1 MKKFFFIFVLYWLHS
16 CNGTEKAM
24 ATSPD
29 TQKTSISEKQNAE
42 KIERIIYSQTGGDT
56 GGKGVYLVI
65 TKDSIIYRLTEGVT
79 DEKTI
84 ANLSLNNNNKEWEAF
99 IDKIDLDDFEKGKPS
114 KELKDG
120 PSEQAFGGQ
129 DKVII
134 IKTNKKTYRKMNA
147 YGNDHDREVWYDL
160 LQIIAKEFGKKGIYE

>member
-1 MKKFFFIFVLYWLHS
+1 
-16 CNGTEKAM
+16 M

-56 GGKGVYLVI
+56 GGKNVHLVI

-84 ANLSLNNNNKEWEAF
+84 VNLSLNNNNKDWEAF
-99 IDKIDLDDFEKGKPS
+99 IDKIDLEDFEKGKPS
-114 KELKDG
+114 KELIMDLPTIK
-120 PSEQAFGGQ
+120 
-129 DKVII
+129 II
-134 IKTNKKTYRKMNA
+134 IKTDKKEYSKTNIQNNKTWDYITEQVIDIKYSKLYNHL
-147 YGNDHDREVWYDL
+147 NL
-160 LQIIAKEFGKKGIYE
+160 KK

>member
-1 MKKFFFIFVLYWLHS
+1 MKKFFFIFVLYWLYS

-56 GGKGVYLVI
+56 GGKNVHLMI

-79 DEKTI
+79 NEKNI
-84 ANLSLNNNNKEWEAF
+84 ANLSLNNNNKDWEAF
-99 IDKIDLDDFEKGKPS
+99 IDKIDLEDFEKGKPS
-114 KELKDG
+114 KELIMDLPTTK
-120 PSEQAFGGQ
+120 
-129 DKVII
+129 II
-134 IKTNKKTYRKMNA
+134 IKTDKKEYSKTNIQNNKTWDYITK
-147 YGNDHDREVWYDL
+147 
-160 LQIIAKEFGKKGIYE
+160 QIIDIKYSKLYNHLNLKK

>member
-56 GGKGVYLVI
+56 DGKNVHLVI

-84 ANLSLNNNNKEWEAF
+84 ANLSLNNNNKDWEAF
-99 IDKIDLDDFEKGKPS
+99 IDKIDLEDFEKGKPS
-114 KELKDG
+114 EELIIEDIPITK
-120 PSEQAFGGQ
+120 
-129 DKVII
+129 II
-134 IKTNKKTYRKMNA
+134 IKTDKKEYSKTDIQANKTWDYITK
-147 YGNDHDREVWYDL
+147 
-160 LQIIAKEFGKKGIYE
+160 QIIDIKYSKLYNHLNLKK

>member
-56 GGKGVYLVI
+56 GSKNVHLVI
-65 TKDSIIYRLTEGVT
+65 TKDSIIYHLTEGVI

-84 ANLSLNNNNKEWEAF
+84 ANLSLNNNNKDWEAF
-99 IDKIDLDDFEKGKPS
+99 IDKIDLEDFEKEKPS
-114 KELKDG
+114 EELIIEDIPITK
-120 PSEQAFGGQ
+120 
-129 DKVII
+129 II
-134 IKTNKKTYRKMNA
+134 IKTDKKEYSKTDIQANKTWDYITK
-147 YGNDHDREVWYDL
+147 
-160 LQIIAKEFGKKGIYE
+160 QIIDIKYSQLYNHLNLKK

>member
-1 MKKFFFIFVLYWLHS
+1 MKKFFFIFVLCWLHS

-56 GGKGVYLVI
+56 GGKNVHLVI

-84 ANLSLNNNNKEWEAF
+84 VNLSLNNNNKDWEAF
-99 IDKIDLDDFEKGKPS
+99 IDKIDLEDFEKGKPS
-114 KELKDG
+114 KELIMDLPTTK
-120 PSEQAFGGQ
+120 
-129 DKVII
+129 II
-134 IKTNKKTYRKMNA
+134 IKTDKKEYSKTNIQNNKTWDYITK
-147 YGNDHDREVWYDL
+147 
-160 LQIIAKEFGKKGIYE
+160 QIIDIKFSQLNNHLNLEK